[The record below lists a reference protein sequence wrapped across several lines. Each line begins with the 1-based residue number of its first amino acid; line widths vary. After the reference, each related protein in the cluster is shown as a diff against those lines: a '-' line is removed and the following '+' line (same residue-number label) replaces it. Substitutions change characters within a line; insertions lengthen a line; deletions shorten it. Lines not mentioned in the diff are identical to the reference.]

1 MLGIVYNRDGIGIRR
16 SVLLVIVTVLVTFA
30 VAYPLLKYSFRL
42 NYPVEGAHQVRLVSR
57 CNLVV
62 YDPPVQPFRTITI
75 DCPGKDSVRIWPL
88 PMVDP
93 WNEDSWESQEGKEKV

>member
-1 MLGIVYNRDGIGIRR
+1 MKIWKGVAL
-16 SVLLVIVTVLVTFA
+16 VLVTALMTF
-30 VAYPLLKYSFRL
+30 VVLFPVIRYSYKP
-42 NYPVEGAHQVRLVSR
+42 NYPVEGVQQVSLVSQ
-57 CNLVV
+57 CILVV
-62 YDPPVQPFRTITI
+62 YNPPSQPFKTISI